1 MKNRLEGE
9 IHIYR
14 LNLSETSD
22 EQYAQALRLLDS
34 DERVRADRYRHEPS
48 KRSFV
53 QVRSALRRLLSHY
66 LGQPAESICFELG
79 EKGKP
84 SLAGAE
90 SNQGLVFNVSHSGDF
105 GLIALAMDTELG
117 IDVERIR
124 AMTYM
129 DGMAERCFANCELAW
144 WKALPED
151 RRQAAFYD
159 FWSCKEAFV
168 KATGE
173 GIALGLDA
181 CVVDLSG
188 PPRLVSVPA
197 SCGKAHDWRLAEIE
211 VGAGHSAAVC
221 YRGGPRLVRFG
232 NGIALCENYELSL
245 NWL

>member
-1 MKNRLEGE
+1 MKHRLEGE

-22 EQYAQALRLLDS
+22 EHYSQALRLLDS
-34 DERVRADRYRHEPS
+34 EEGVRAGRYRHESS

-53 QVRSALRRLLSHY
+53 QVRSALRILLGHY
-66 LGQPAESICFELG
+66 LGQSPESIRFELG

-84 SLAGAE
+84 RLAGTE
-90 SNQGLVFNVSHSGDF
+90 PNQGLVFNVSHSGDF
-105 GLIALAMDTELG
+105 GLIALALDTELG
-117 IDVERIR
+117 VDVERIR

-129 DGMAERCFANCELAW
+129 DGMAERCFADCELAW
-144 WKALPED
+144 WKALPEGQQ
-151 RRQAAFYD
+151 QAAFYE

-173 GIALGLDA
+173 GITLGLDA

-188 PPRLVSVPA
+188 PPRLVAVPVN
-197 SCGKAHDWRLAEIE
+197 CGKAHDWRLAKVE
-211 VGAGHSAAVC
+211 VGAGHSAVVC
-221 YRGGPRLVRFG
+221 HRGDPRLVRFG

-245 NWL
+245 N